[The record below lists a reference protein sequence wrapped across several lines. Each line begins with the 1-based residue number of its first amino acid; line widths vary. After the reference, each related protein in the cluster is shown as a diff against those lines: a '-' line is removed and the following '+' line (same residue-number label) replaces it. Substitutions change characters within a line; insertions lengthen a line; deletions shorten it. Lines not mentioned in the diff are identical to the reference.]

1 MTGRRLDGRVI
12 IVTGAGRGI
21 GRDYALLAAAEGARV
36 VVNDLGSGLGGEAG
50 VERPADQVAAEI
62 RAQGGEAV
70 ADASDVA
77 DFEGAAKL
85 VNTAIERFGTLDV
98 VINNAGILRDR
109 MLVNMSPEEWDIIM
123 RVHFRGHFCVSR
135 HAAAYWRDQS
145 KATGP
150 VDRVLISTSSISGLH
165 GAVGQTNYASAKS
178 GLATFAQL
186 CHRELNERY
195 GVRSY
200 AIAPSGR
207 TRLTLSTPGTSVAA
221 SVPEGA
227 FDKWDP
233 ANVAPFV
240 IWLAAKGCPIPSGNV
255 FGVMGDRIDIYRTW
269 HVTGAVRAGD
279 HRWTFAELDAAAE
292 GLIRQIPPPP
302 LSIREQHAKG
312 SGDLM

>member
-1 MTGRRLDGRVI
+1 MTGSRLDGRVI

-36 VVNDLGSGLGGEAG
+36 VVNDLGSGLGGEGAN
-50 VERPADQVAAEI
+50 VQPADQVVAEI
-62 RAQGGEAV
+62 RALGGEAV
-70 ADASDVA
+70 ADANDVA

-85 VNTAIERFGTLDV
+85 INTAIEHFGGLDV
-98 VINNAGILRDR
+98 VINNAGVLRDR
-109 MLVNMSPEEWDIIM
+109 MLVNMSPDEWDIIM

-145 KATGP
+145 KIAGP
-150 VDRVLISTSSISGLH
+150 ADRVLISTSSISGLH

-207 TRLTLSTPGTSVAA
+207 TRLTMSTPGTSVAE
-221 SVPEGA
+221 SVPEGT

-269 HVTGAVRAGD
+269 HIAGAIRSGD
-279 HRWTFAELDAAAE
+279 RRWTFEDLDAASEA
-292 GLIRQIPPPP
+292 LIKQIPPPP
-302 LSIREQHAKG
+302 LTIREQHALG
-312 SGDLM
+312 AGDLV